1 MPKQIYCSKCG
12 AELTVSLKALPQ
24 AHRVI
29 TVVDPHTCEKD
40 AENPFNG
47 LDKPVVLVDENNI
60 KESLKETGTST
71 KSSLFDSLKQTVSKR
86 NELTKPTTVFDKPSG
101 DKRPKEDLSQS
112 FLKSTPPG
120 ISNALNS
127 MEPSDTDGLE
137 D

>member
-29 TVVDPHTCEKD
+29 TVVDPHTCKPD

-47 LDKPVVLVDENNI
+47 LDKPVVLVEEEKI
-60 KESLKETGTST
+60 KEEPA
-71 KSSLFDSLKQTVSKR
+71 SSNLFDKLSQTVSKR

-120 ISNALNS
+120 ISNAVKS

>member
-24 AHRVI
+24 AKRVI
-29 TVVDPHTCEKD
+29 TVVDPHTCEDGAK
-40 AENPFNG
+40 NPFNG
-47 LDKPVVLVDENNI
+47 LDKPVVLVEEEK
-60 KESLKETGTST
+60 KEPVKPSST
-71 KSSLFDSLKQTVSKR
+71 DANGLFDKLSQTVSKR
-86 NELTKPTTVFDKPSG
+86 NELTKPTTIFDKPSG
-101 DKRPKEDLSQS
+101 DKRPKEDISQS

-120 ISNALNS
+120 ISNAVKS